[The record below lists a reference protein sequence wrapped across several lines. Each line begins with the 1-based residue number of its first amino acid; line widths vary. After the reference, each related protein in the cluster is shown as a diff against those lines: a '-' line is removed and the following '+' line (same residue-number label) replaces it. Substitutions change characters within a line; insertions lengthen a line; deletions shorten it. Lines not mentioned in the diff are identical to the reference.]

1 MASILLDLKHYGQM
15 NVYSCTWQYVRRPT
29 ETPQSIIITDWSHA
43 RSEEVYMCGF
53 DSESKLPVS
62 LVNDSIMA
70 TDAMVQ
76 DVEVASTY

>member
-1 MASILLDLKHYGQM
+1 
-15 NVYSCTWQYVRRPT
+15 
-29 ETPQSIIITDWSHA
+29 
-43 RSEEVYMCGF
+43 MCGF